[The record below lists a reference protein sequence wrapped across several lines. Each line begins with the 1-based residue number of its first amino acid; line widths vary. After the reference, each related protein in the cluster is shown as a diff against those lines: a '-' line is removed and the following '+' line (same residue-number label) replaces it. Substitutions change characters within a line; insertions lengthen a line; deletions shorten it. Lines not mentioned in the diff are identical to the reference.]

1 MQAKKQPEYPRLYS
15 IQGFFYCDLL
25 VGEAQRAAW
34 HIVVGRCLPD
44 EKQTESPIRADLL
57 KACDEVAGRAA
68 QTLEWI
74 SPTESLVDIALDHL
88 TLGRATLFGAL
99 LDQVAS
105 GPSHITE
112 ARGHLDD
119 AVKGIR
125 KADTVNHVP
134 RGLLTRAWLRQI
146 EGNESGARDDLAEAW
161 EIAERG
167 PMRLFMA
174 DVQLTRAR
182 LFRDKAALAEARTL
196 IEQCGYHRRDEE
208 LADAERAAKDW

>member
-99 LDQVAS
+99 LDQVADA
-105 GPSHITE
+105 PPRLAE
-112 ARGHLDD
+112 CREHLDD
-119 AVKGIR
+119 AVDGLS
-125 KADTVNHVP
+125 KAGTMHHVP
-134 RGLLTRAWLRQI
+134 HGFLTRAWLRQI
-146 EGNESGARDDLAEAW
+146 EGNESGAHEDLDEAW

-167 PMRLFMA
+167 SMRLFMA
-174 DVQLTRAR
+174 DIHLTRAR
-182 LFRDKAALAEARTL
+182 LFRDKVALAEARKL
-196 IEQCGYHRRDEE
+196 IE
-208 LADAERAAKDW
+208 